1 MTAGTGNGKCKMQR
15 RNTGI
20 LRSAQNDGRLGC
32 IEGDGLY
39 DDFSMLEEKAVRAW
53 RE

>member
-1 MTAGTGNGKCKMQR
+1 MTIVWVALKGAG
-15 RNTGI
+15 
-20 LRSAQNDGRLGC
+20 LD
-32 IEGDGLY
+32 